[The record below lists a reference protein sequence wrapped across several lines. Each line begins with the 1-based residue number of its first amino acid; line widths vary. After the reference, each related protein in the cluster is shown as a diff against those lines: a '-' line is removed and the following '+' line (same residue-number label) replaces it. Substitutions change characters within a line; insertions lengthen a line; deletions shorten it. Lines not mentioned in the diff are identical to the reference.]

1 MKTKLVLCLFTVA
14 CCCLLLTG
22 CKVGNVAVSQGLAD
36 QSYLYFVS
44 VNKYSQP
51 VKVMLD
57 NSIAF
62 DATVVRERKAT
73 VKGNTYAVSTG
84 KHRVS
89 VSYQGKTIWEREV
102 FLSTQETKKIILP

>member
-1 MKTKLVLCLFTVA
+1 MKMKSILGLLTFA
-14 CCCLLLTG
+14 CCLLLTG
-22 CKVGNVAVSQGLAD
+22 CKVGNVAVSQGLSD

-44 VNKYSQP
+44 THKYPEP
-51 VKVMLD
+51 VKVTLD
-57 NSIAF
+57 KGTTF

-102 FLSTQETKKIILP
+102 FLSTQETKKIVLP